1 MAMVSNKLL
10 VDNYF
15 ELIKN
20 WDIEIKKSLILKL
33 NQSIKAES
41 TNSSD
46 VSKCFGAWVDNR
58 SADEIID
65 ELKADRVQSRIIEDF

>member
-1 MAMVSNKLL
+1 MEMVSNKWL

-41 TNSSD
+41 NNSSD
-46 VSKCFGAWVDNR
+46 ISKCFGAWVDNR
-58 SADEIID
+58 TADEII
-65 ELKADRVQSRIIEDF
+65 EVMKG